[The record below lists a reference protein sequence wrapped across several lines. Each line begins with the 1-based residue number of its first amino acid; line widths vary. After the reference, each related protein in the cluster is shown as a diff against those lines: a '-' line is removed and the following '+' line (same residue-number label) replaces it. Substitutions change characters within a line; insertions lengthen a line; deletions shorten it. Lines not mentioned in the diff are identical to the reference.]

1 MTIIYNNGTN
11 PTSVGATQLN
21 PHVFERKAL
30 LDSLE
35 EAYFSQLAD
44 SRTMPKTSGTM
55 IKQYRYFPVIDD
67 RNSNEMGLDAK
78 GAKYANGN
86 LYGSSNDAGL
96 IADKFPVLGELGGR
110 KNRIGMTR
118 KEIQSN
124 LQKFGVFYEYSND
137 AVNFDSDAKLLEHLE
152 RETTNACMTVYEDK
166 LQLDLLTNAGLVKY
180 AGTATQN
187 SELSHGMELKYADLV
202 KLGIDLD
209 KNRCPKQTKI
219 ITGTRLTDTRTIPD
233 CRIAYVGS
241 ELIPTLE
248 AMVDYHNKPAF
259 IPAHQY
265 AAGTT
270 LLKGEV
276 GRIAG
281 FRIIVVPRMMKWAGV
296 GAAATD
302 AAYYKTNNKY
312 DVFPFLV
319 VGDEAFTTI
328 GFQSG
333 GGNGKFTTIHKKAGE
348 ATASSADPYGETG
361 FTSKKWWYGFMPQYV
376 ERIALLKVVA
386 KM

>member
-1 MTIIYNNGTN
+1 MTIVYNNGQN

-30 LDSLE
+30 LDALE
-35 EAYFSQLAD
+35 ESYFGQLAD
-44 SRTMPKTSGTM
+44 SRTMPKNSGTA
-55 IKQYRYFPVIDD
+55 IKQYRYVPIIDD

-78 GAKYANGN
+78 GAKYAHGN
-86 LYGSSNDAGL
+86 LYGSSRDAGL
-96 IADKFPVLGELGGR
+96 ITDKFPVLGELGGR
-110 KNRIGMTR
+110 VNRISMTR
-118 KEIQSN
+118 QELQSN

-137 AVNFDSDAKLLEHLE
+137 LMNFDSDAKLLEHLE
-152 RETTNACMTVYEDK
+152 RETMHACMTVYEDK

-187 SELSHGMELKYADLV
+187 TELAHDMELTYADLV

-209 KNRCPKQTKI
+209 KNHCPKQTKI
-219 ITGTRLTDTRTIPD
+219 ITGTQLTDTRTIPD
-233 CRIAYVGS
+233 CRVAYVGS

-248 AMVDYHNKPAF
+248 AMKDYHDNPAF

-276 GRIAG
+276 GRVAG
-281 FRIIVVPRMMKWAGV
+281 FRIVVVPRMMKWAGA
-296 GAAATD
+296 GASATNN
-302 AAYYKTNNKY
+302 AYYKTNGKY

-319 VGDEAFTTI
+319 VGDESFTTI
-328 GFQSG
+328 GFQSSG
-333 GGNGKFTTIHKKAGE
+333 GMGKFQTIHKKPGE
-348 ATASSADPYGETG
+348 ATANSADPYGETG
-361 FTSKKWWYGFMPQYV
+361 FASKKWWYGFMPQYI
-376 ERIALLKVVA
+376 ERLALLKVTA

>member
-35 EAYFSQLAD
+35 EAYLSQLAD
-44 SRTMPKTSGTM
+44 SRTMPKTSGTV

-296 GAAATD
+296 GAEATD

>member
-30 LDSLE
+30 LDALE
-35 EAYFSQLAD
+35 ESYFGQLAD
-44 SRTMPKTSGTM
+44 SRTMPKNSGTV

-78 GAKYANGN
+78 GAKYAHGN
-86 LYGSSNDAGL
+86 LYGSTNDAGL

-187 SELSHGMELKYADLV
+187 SELSHGMELNYADLV

-219 ITGTRLTDTRTIPD
+219 ITGTQLTDTRTIPD
-233 CRIAYVGS
+233 CRVAYVGS

-281 FRIIVVPRMMKWAGV
+281 FRIVVVPRMMKWAGV
-296 GAAATD
+296 GANATN
-302 AAYYKTNNKY
+302 AAYYKTGSKY

-333 GGNGKFTTIHKKAGE
+333 GGKGKFQTIHKKPGE

-361 FTSKKWWYGFMPQYV
+361 FASKKWWYGFMPQYV
-376 ERIALLKVVA
+376 ERLALLKVVA

>member
-1 MTIIYNNGTN
+1 MTIVYNNGQT
-11 PTSVGATQLN
+11 PSSVGGSQLN
-21 PHVFERKAL
+21 PHLFERKAL
-30 LDSLE
+30 LDALE
-35 EAYFSQLAD
+35 ESYFGQLAD
-44 SRTMPKTSGTM
+44 TKTMPKNTGTA
-55 IKQYRYFPVIDD
+55 IKQYRYFPIIDD
-67 RNSNEMGLDAK
+67 RNSNEMGLDAE

-96 IADKFPVLGELGGR
+96 ISGKFPVLGELGGR

-118 KEIQSN
+118 KEITSS

-137 AVNFDSDAKLLEHLE
+137 VMNFDSDAQLLEHLE

-166 LQLDLLTNAGLVKY
+166 LQLDLLTNAGLTKFTS
-180 AGTATQN
+180 TATQN
-187 SELSHGMELKYADLV
+187 AELSHGMDLTYADLV

-219 ITGTRLTDTRTIPD
+219 VTGTRNIDTKTIPD
-233 CRIAYVGS
+233 CRVAYVGS
-241 ELIPTLE
+241 ELVPTLE

-281 FRIIVVPRMMKWAGV
+281 FRIVVVPRMMKWAGV
-296 GAAATD
+296 GATATNN
-302 AAYYKTNNKY
+302 AYYKTNGKY

-319 VGDEAFTTI
+319 VGDESFTTI

-333 GGNGKFTTIHKKAGE
+333 NGTGKFHTIHQKAGE
-348 ATASSADPYGETG
+348 ETADRNDPFGETG
-361 FTSKKWWYGFMPQYV
+361 FASKKWWYGFMPQYV
-376 ERIALLKVVA
+376 ERLALIKCTA

>member
-1 MTIIYNNGTN
+1 MTIVYNNGTN
-11 PTSVGATQLN
+11 PSTVGATQLN

-35 EAYFSQLAD
+35 EAYFGQLAD
-44 SRTMPKTSGTM
+44 SRTMPKNSGTV

-78 GAKYANGN
+78 GAKYAHGN

-152 RETTNACMTVYEDK
+152 RETTNACMTIYEDK

-187 SELSHGMELKYADLV
+187 SELSHGMELNYADLV

-219 ITGTRLTDTRTIPD
+219 ITGTQLTDTRTIPD

-296 GAAATD
+296 GANATN
-302 AAYYKTNNKY
+302 AAYYKTGSKY

-333 GGNGKFTTIHKKAGE
+333 GGSGKFTTIHKKAGE